1 MKNLLVLNNISEQQ
15 ASKYIEYINKSGY
28 KLEIVNGNGYSDLD
42 KIVYNKQ
49 LNQLHNMQEYR
60 FCFYLDDQQE
70 EINLPETFVRPQTQ
84 NIIVFNPVSIA
95 SDNNLYSSSTKF
107 WYCES
112 MEFDIVSKF
121 WKSNIHSIESYFY
134 QQVKHFKI
142 DDNRKY
148 AVPFAFWLNE
158 VIIHPNFI

>member
-1 MKNLLVLNNISEQQ
+1 MKNLLVLSNISEQQ

-70 EINLPETFVRPQTQ
+70 EINLPETTIFLT
-84 NIIVFNPVSIA
+84 FNRSV
-95 SDNNLYSSSTKF
+95 DDSSL
-107 WYCES
+107 
-112 MEFDIVSKF
+112 V
-121 WKSNIHSIESYFY
+121 
-134 QQVKHFKI
+134 
-142 DDNRKY
+142 
-148 AVPFAFWLNE
+148 
-158 VIIHPNFI
+158 